1 MNPFLLVVPV
11 SLLMI
16 AVELFVAHRRGVQ
29 VYRLKDS
36 ITSLNI
42 GATSQFVITLGAF
55 ISVSMYTLILEKF
68 GAFVWDTAN
77 PLTWV
82 LALVLY
88 DFFYYWVHRTGHEVN
103 FFWASHVI
111 HHSSEEFNL
120 STAMRQSATGF
131 YFKWVFYIP
140 LALLGFPLKVF
151 LAVGF
156 IDLVY
161 QIWVHT
167 RLVGRLG
174 FLEWF
179 LVTPSN
185 HRVHHGQNDYC
196 LDKNYG
202 GIFSVWDRMFGTYA
216 DERASEPVV
225 YGVRKPLHSW
235 NPIWGNVN
243 HYVLIW
249 QAVRSTP
256 GWRNKLMCVFA
267 GPSWQPAGAT
277 PLPEFVPA
285 QFERFDTPAPAWML
299 WLGLITCAL
308 GMLVLSYYLAVQKNL
323 GTGPSLAIAAGALLF
338 YFVVGL
344 LWQSPRIQKAAH
356 V

>member
-1 MNPFLLVVPV
+1 M
-11 SLLMI
+11 
-16 AVELFVAHRRGVQ
+16 
-29 VYRLKDS
+29 
-36 ITSLNI
+36 
-42 GATSQFVITLGAF
+42 
-55 ISVSMYTLILEKF
+55 
-68 GAFVWDTAN
+68 
-77 PLTWV
+77 
-82 LALVLY
+82 
-88 DFFYYWVHRTGHEVN
+88 
-103 FFWASHVI
+103 
-111 HHSSEEFNL
+111 
-120 STAMRQSATGF
+120 
-131 YFKWVFYIP
+131 
-140 LALLGFPLKVF
+140 
-151 LAVGF
+151 AVGF

-202 GIFSVWDRMFGTYA
+202 GIFSVWDRLFGTYA
-216 DERASEPVV
+216 DERESEPVV

-243 HYVLIW
+243 HYQLIW
-249 QAVRSTP
+249 QAIRSAP

-267 GPSWQPAGAT
+267 GPSWQPEGAS
-277 PLPEFVPA
+277 PPPAFVPT

-299 WLGLITCAL
+299 WLGLISCAL

-323 GTGPSLAIAAGALLF
+323 GTGPSLAIAAGALLC

>member
-1 MNPFLLVVPV
+1 MKPFIFVIPV
-11 SLLMI
+11 ALLMI
-16 AVELFVAHRRGVQ
+16 GIELWVARRRGLQ

-36 ITSLNI
+36 ITSLNA
-42 GATSQFVITLGAF
+42 GAISQFVITLGAG
-55 ISVSMYTLILEKF
+55 ISVYMYSVILDKY
-68 GAFVWDTAN
+68 GAFEWDSGN
-77 PLTWV
+77 PLTWI

-88 DFFYYWVHRTGHEVN
+88 DFFYYWVHRSGHEVN
-103 FFWASHVI
+103 IFWAAHVI

-120 STAMRQSATGF
+120 STALRQSATGF
-131 YFKWVFYIP
+131 YFKWVFYVP

-151 LAVGF
+151 LTVGF

-216 DERASEPVV
+216 DEREDEPVV
-225 YGVRKPLHSW
+225 YGVRKPLQSW
-235 NPIWGNVN
+235 NPIWGNVQ
-243 HYVLIW
+243 HYTLMW
-249 QAVRSTP
+249 QQIRSTP
-256 GWRNKLMCVFA
+256 SWRNKLMYVFA
-267 GPSWQPAGAT
+267 GPSWLPPGAAPA
-277 PLPEFVPA
+277 PEFVPE
-285 QFERFDTPAPAWML
+285 QFQRFDTPAPGWMQG
-299 WLGLITCAL
+299 LGVFTCGL
-308 GMLVLSYYLAVQKNL
+308 GMAVLSHFLLIQKNL
-323 GTGPSLAIAAGALLF
+323 APEKALSYSAAALLA
-338 YFVVGL
+338 YLVIGW
-344 LWQSPRIQKAAH
+344 LWQRPRVMEAAH
-356 V
+356 A